1 MYLRPRAVCP
11 RPIPEIFLIPDTTLH
26 ESGELCLKRSPLK
39 LVVPF
44 EERIESQ

>member
-11 RPIPEIFLIPDTTLH
+11 QPIPEVFLIPDTTLH
-26 ESGELCLKRSPLK
+26 ESGELCLKRWSVE
-39 LVVPF
+39 LVTPF